1 MQGGEPSQASYR
13 RRIHAMWHLDRISI
27 VNGTGLATYA
37 GMTLPRVRPFAW
49 AATVTPPTDDS
60 RRLLNVAIALLALVI
75 ALPVM
80 IVIAVL
86 IKLTSV
92 GPVLFVQRRIGIDRR
107 DLGNP
112 TGNSRRHA
120 DYGGRTFVMYKFRT
134 MRVDNGTS
142 PQVWAQREDPRVTA
156 VGRVLRK
163 FRLDELPQLWNVLV
177 GDMNIV
183 GPRPEQPAIF
193 AQLREQIKEYQRR
206 QRVLPGITGW
216 AQINQAYDTC
226 VEDVREKL
234 NYDLEYIRHRS
245 TLEDLKIM
253 LLTPAV
259 MLGRRY
265 GW

>member
-1 MQGGEPSQASYR
+1 
-13 RRIHAMWHLDRISI
+13 MWHPNRIRVVS
-27 VNGTGLATYA
+27 GTALATYA
-37 GMTLPRVRPFAW
+37 GMTLPRLRVLPW
-49 AATVTPPTDDS
+49 MATAEPPTDDG
-60 RRLLNVAIALLALVI
+60 RRLLNVAIAFVALLLV
-75 ALPVM
+75 LPLM
-80 IVIAVL
+80 ILIAVL
-86 IKLTSV
+86 IKLTSE
-92 GPVLFVQRRIGIDRR
+92 GPVLFLQKRVGLDRR
-107 DLGNP
+107 ALGHEG
-112 TGNSRRHA
+112 GNSRRHA
-120 DYGGRTFVMYKFRT
+120 DHGGRTFVMYKFRT
-134 MRVDNGTS
+134 MRVNNG
-142 PQVWAQREDPRVTA
+142 PNNQVWALRDDPRITA

-163 FRLDELPQLWNVLV
+163 LRLDELPQLWNVLV

-193 AQLREQIKEYQRR
+193 AQLREQIQEYTRR

-234 NYDLEYIRHRS
+234 NYDLQYISQRS
-245 TLEDLKIM
+245 ALEDLKIM